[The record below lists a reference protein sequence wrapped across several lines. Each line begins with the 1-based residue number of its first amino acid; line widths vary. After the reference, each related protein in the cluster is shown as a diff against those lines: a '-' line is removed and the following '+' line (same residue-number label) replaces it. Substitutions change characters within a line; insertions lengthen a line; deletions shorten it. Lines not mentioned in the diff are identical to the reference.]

1 MGTGI
6 AQKCK
11 ERNRAGAAEWEVG
24 IGLEQQFWRRV
35 GLEQRCGEKGR
46 AATTAWEGGLEQEEQ
61 CGKGDRAG
69 AAVPKEG
76 LDWCNSAVRR
86 VRLQQQRRKEG

>member
-1 MGTGI
+1 VGTGI

-24 IGLEQQFWRRV
+24 IGLEQQCGRRV

-46 AATTAWEGGLEQEEQ
+46 AATTAWEGGLEQEQQ
-61 CGKGDRAG
+61 CGKGDGAG
-69 AAVPKEG
+69 AAVWEG
-76 LDWCNSAVRR
+76 
-86 VRLQQQRRKEG
+86 G